1 MRSDTKSLLNRLGQP
16 DFNYRE
22 YDDSPAASTERWP
35 LFEVVSRQM
44 RHGLGRASE
53 EVVAETPLDQEPEIT
68 GNDIQS
74 LIARIAQGRMA

>member
-35 LFEVVSRQM
+35 LFEVVTRQM
-44 RHGLGRASE
+44 HHGLRQAADE
-53 EVVAETPLDQEPEIT
+53 IVAEAPLEQEPDVT

-74 LIARIAQGRMA
+74 LIARIAKARAS